1 MVDVTG
7 IDRDELLE
15 ALWREAKTAG
25 FFDVFPVPP
34 PAWDL
39 HRAKAELK
47 GKTFVDYCL
56 GRSIKTDVYTKEN
69 LIDGW
74 LYDRDNGQGAF
85 ARVVK
90 KLKK

>member
-39 HRAKAELK
+39 HRAKAEA
-47 GKTFVDYCL
+47 V
-56 GRSIKTDVYTKEN
+56 
-69 LIDGW
+69 IDKAFTSE
-74 LYDRDNGQGAF
+74 LAFGAW
-85 ARVVK
+85 
-90 KLKK
+90 